1 MFYTT
6 PNKIMK
12 QTTNNI
18 MMIEPVLFNYNSETA
33 VNNYY
38 QSNDLTLS
46 NEKVQQKAH
55 DEFSEFV
62 SLLRSKGVNVFVFKD
77 TTEPHTP
84 DSIFPN
90 NWISLHQNGEVFLF
104 PMFAQNR
111 RAERRS
117 DIISR
122 LQKNFK
128 ISQIN
133 SLTHYENQNIYLEG
147 TGSMIFDRV
156 NKICYAARSLRT
168 NEIVLEDFCSKI
180 KYELVVFSA
189 FQDTNNKRLEIY
201 HTNVM
206 MCVAN
211 NYAVVCL
218 DSIDSNTERLNVIN
232 SLKKTKKEII
242 EISESQANQFAGN
255 MLQVSG
261 DQDYLVMS
269 KTAYESLNK
278 SQIEQITSFN
288 EIIYADLDI
297 IEKCGGGSAR
307 CMMAEIFLP
316 LKDD

>member
-1 MFYTT
+1 MCYTST
-6 PNKIMK
+6 NKIMK

-117 DIISR
+117 DIILR
-122 LQKNFK
+122 LKNNFK

-156 NKICYAARSLRT
+156 NKICYAARSFRT
-168 NEIVLEDFCSKI
+168 NEIVLEDFCSQI

-189 FQDTNNKRLEIY
+189 FQDANNKRLEIY

-206 MCVAN
+206 MCIAK
-211 NYAVVCL
+211 NYCVICL
-218 DSIDSNTERLNVIN
+218 DAIDEKKEREMVVR
-232 SLKKTKKEII
+232 SLKDDNKEII
-242 EISESQANQFAGN
+242 NISEKQLNLFAGN
-255 MLQVSG
+255 MIELINDNKSF
-261 DQDYLVMS
+261 LFMS
-269 KTAYESLNK
+269 KTAYNSLNK
-278 SQIEQITSFN
+278 NQLKKLDSHSN
-288 EIIYADLDI
+288 LIYL
-297 IEKCGGGSAR
+297 
-307 CMMAEIFLP
+307 
-316 LKDD
+316 

>member
-1 MFYTT
+1 
-6 PNKIMK
+6 MK

-38 QSNDLTLS
+38 QINDLTLS

-62 SLLRSKGVNVFVFKD
+62 SLLRSKGINVFVFKD
-77 TTEPHTP
+77 TIEPHTP

-90 NWISLHQNGEVFLF
+90 NWISLHQNGDIFLF

-133 SLTHYENQNIYLEG
+133 SLTHYESQNIYLEG

-156 NKICYAARSLRT
+156 NKICYAARSFRT
-168 NEIVLEDFCSKI
+168 NEIVLEDFCSQI

-189 FQDTNNKRLEIY
+189 FQDANNERLQIY

-211 NYAVVCL
+211 SYAIVCL
-218 DSIDSNTERLNVIN
+218 DSIDSIAERLSVVN
-232 SLKKTKKEII
+232 SLNKTNKEII

-255 MLQVSG
+255 MLQVAG
-261 DQDYLVMS
+261 DKDYLVMS
-269 KTAYESLNK
+269 KTAYDSLNK
-278 SQIEQITSFN
+278 SQIKQITSFN
-288 EIIYADLDI
+288 EIIYADLGI

>member
-1 MFYTT
+1 
-6 PNKIMK
+6 
-12 QTTNNI
+12 
-18 MMIEPVLFNYNSETA
+18 
-33 VNNYY
+33 
-38 QSNDLTLS
+38 
-46 NEKVQQKAH
+46 
-55 DEFSEFV
+55 
-62 SLLRSKGVNVFVFKD
+62 
-77 TTEPHTP
+77 
-84 DSIFPN
+84 
-90 NWISLHQNGEVFLF
+90 
-104 PMFAQNR
+104 
-111 RAERRS
+111 
-117 DIISR
+117 
-122 LQKNFK
+122 
-128 ISQIN
+128 
-133 SLTHYENQNIYLEG
+133 
-147 TGSMIFDRV
+147 MIFDRV
-156 NKICYAARSLRT
+156 NKICYAARSFRT
-168 NEIVLEDFCSKI
+168 NEIVLEDFCSQI

-189 FQDTNNKRLEIY
+189 FQDANNKRLEIY

-206 MCVAN
+206 MSIAN

-218 DSIDSNTERLNVIN
+218 DSIDSNTERLKVIN

-255 MLQVSG
+255 MLQVNG

>member
-1 MFYTT
+1 
-6 PNKIMK
+6 MK
-12 QTTNNI
+12 QITNNI

-38 QSNDLTLS
+38 QGNDLTLS

-77 TTEPHTP
+77 TIEPHTP

-111 RAERRS
+111 RAERRL

-156 NKICYAARSLRT
+156 NKICYAARSFRT
-168 NEIVLEDFCSKI
+168 NEIVLEDFCSQI

-189 FQDTNNKRLEIY
+189 FQDANNKRLEIY

-206 MCVAN
+206 MSIAN

>member
-1 MFYTT
+1 
-6 PNKIMK
+6 MK

-46 NEKVQQKAH
+46 NEKVQQKAR

-77 TTEPHTP
+77 TIEPHTP

-104 PMFAQNR
+104 PMFAKNR
-111 RAERRS
+111 RAERRL
-117 DIISR
+117 DIISK
-122 LQKNFK
+122 LKNNFNVTK
-128 ISQIN
+128 IN
-133 SLTHYENQNIYLEG
+133 SLTYYENQNIYLEG

-168 NEIVLEDFCSKI
+168 NEIVLEDFCSQI
-180 KYELVVFSA
+180 KYKLVVFSA
-189 FQDTNNKRLEIY
+189 FQDANNKRLEIY

-218 DSIDSNTERLNVIN
+218 DSIDSNTERLNVVN
-232 SLKKTKKEII
+232 SLSKTKKEII
-242 EISESQANQFAGN
+242 EISEYQANQFAGN
-255 MLQVSG
+255 MLQVTG

-269 KTAYESLNK
+269 KTAYDSLNK

-288 EIIYADLDI
+288 DIIYANLDI

>member
-1 MFYTT
+1 MRYTST
-6 PNKIMK
+6 NKIMK

-77 TTEPHTP
+77 TIEPHTP

-111 RAERRS
+111 RVERRS
-117 DIISR
+117 DIILR
-122 LQKNFK
+122 LKNNFK

-156 NKICYAARSLRT
+156 NKICYAARSFRT
-168 NEIVLEDFCSKI
+168 NEIVLEDFCTQI
-180 KYELVVFSA
+180 KYDLVVFSA
-189 FQDTNNKRLEIY
+189 FQDANNKRLEIY

-269 KTAYESLNK
+269 KTAHDSLSK
-278 SQIEQITSFN
+278 SQINQITSFN

>member
-1 MFYTT
+1 MCYTST
-6 PNKIMK
+6 NKIMK

-38 QSNDLTLS
+38 QSNNLTLS

-122 LQKNFK
+122 LKNNFK

-156 NKICYAARSLRT
+156 NKICYAARSFRT
-168 NEIVLEDFCSKI
+168 NEIVLEDFCSQI

-206 MCVAN
+206 MSIAN

-255 MLQVSG
+255 MLQVNG

-297 IEKCGGGSAR
+297 IEKFGGGSAR

>member
-1 MFYTT
+1 
-6 PNKIMK
+6 MK
-12 QTTNNI
+12 QATNNI

-46 NEKVQQKAH
+46 NEKVQQKAR

-77 TTEPHTP
+77 TIEPHTP

-104 PMFAQNR
+104 PMFAKNR
-111 RAERRS
+111 RAERRL
-117 DIISR
+117 DIISK
-122 LQKNFK
+122 LKNNFNVTK
-128 ISQIN
+128 IN

-147 TGSMIFDRV
+147 TGSMILDRV
-156 NKICYAARSLRT
+156 NKICYAARSFRT
-168 NEIVLEDFCSKI
+168 NEIVLEDFCSQI

-189 FQDTNNKRLEIY
+189 FQDANNERLEIY

-211 NYAVVCL
+211 SYAIVCL
-218 DSIDSNTERLNVIN
+218 DSIDSSAERLNVVN
-232 SLKKTKKEII
+232 SLNKTNKEII

-255 MLQVSG
+255 MLQVAG
-261 DQDYLVMS
+261 DKDYLVMS
-269 KTAYESLNK
+269 KTAYDSLNK
-278 SQIEQITSFN
+278 SQIKQITSFN

>member
-1 MFYTT
+1 
-6 PNKIMK
+6 
-12 QTTNNI
+12 
-18 MMIEPVLFNYNSETA
+18 
-33 VNNYY
+33 
-38 QSNDLTLS
+38 
-46 NEKVQQKAH
+46 
-55 DEFSEFV
+55 
-62 SLLRSKGVNVFVFKD
+62 
-77 TTEPHTP
+77 
-84 DSIFPN
+84 
-90 NWISLHQNGEVFLF
+90 
-104 PMFAQNR
+104 
-111 RAERRS
+111 
-117 DIISR
+117 
-122 LQKNFK
+122 
-128 ISQIN
+128 
-133 SLTHYENQNIYLEG
+133 
-147 TGSMIFDRV
+147 
-156 NKICYAARSLRT
+156 
-168 NEIVLEDFCSKI
+168 
-180 KYELVVFSA
+180 
-189 FQDTNNKRLEIY
+189 
-201 HTNVM
+201 M

-255 MLQVSG
+255 MLQVNG